1 MRGPRRS
8 VRIIECSD
16 NRSSD
21 NRGFTVHCTSI
32 DKSLRFL
39 VKKHGIQFVDLLSL
53 VHGNGSKSVSQRF
66 SNPSD

>member
-21 NRGFTVHCTSI
+21 NRGFTVCNIGSCMLI
-32 DKSLRFL
+32 
-39 VKKHGIQFVDLLSL
+39 L
-53 VHGNGSKSVSQRF
+53 VHVLRRDGAGSKW
-66 SNPSD
+66 PSIHKV